1 MKLLELHIDGFG
13 KFHDRTISFK
23 DGINIIYGKNEAG
36 KSTLHTFIRGML
48 FGIERGRGR
57 AAKNDTYSKFEPW
70 ENSGTYEGWLRLE
83 KDGTI
88 YRIERRFRKDNKS
101 LKVINE
107 TRGREEDATPAFM
120 NELLGGLNE
129 TTYNNTISIGQLKSA
144 TEDGMVSELR
154 NYIANM
160 NTTGNISLN
169 ISKASTFLRLQKR
182 ALEANLIPDASREYT
197 ALLAEI
203 RNVEA
208 EISTPEFEN
217 QLASYQNMRS
227 QVKSIID
234 NTQSERDVLEDQIQ
248 DAKRILTEYQFLDQ
262 SSVDAYSQR
271 ADEYY
276 NNYRNFTEKGNK
288 KSRKVFSVLALLLAL
303 SCIAGAIYLRL
314 TYPSDYIA
322 VVGGLGISAL
332 VFLLIQTMIRKGIKR
347 DLAKAEENKN
357 LLLEMFKKHLFRN
370 KAGAYVKSSEDL
382 GDEGSSEVTVS
393 DEAMSAF
400 IKRMAEFTS
409 LCDMVRQSESA
420 SKKLMEDI
428 NSLREKQNN
437 CSEMIEKQQRTQWE
451 LEKKLE
457 HLNNCKMQVTN
468 LKRVLTE
475 NDRIREEITAI
486 ELAQET
492 LTELSSSIRDSFGL
506 YLNKEA
512 SDLVGGITGG
522 IYDSLSIDENLNVFL
537 NTKRKLVPLEQVSS
551 GTMDQVYLALRLAA
565 AKLLQGDGEP
575 FPLIFDDSFTQY
587 DEERLRTALKW
598 MAEAYDG
605 QMLIFTWSG
614 LLLGLFFL
622 PVARQLPFPATGKSS
637 EELR

>member
-120 NELLGGLNE
+120 NELLCGLNE

-234 NTQSERDVLEDQIQ
+234 NTQSERTILEDKIL
-248 DAKRILTEYQFLDQ
+248 DAKKILEEYQFTDQ
-262 SSVDAYSQR
+262 ASVDAYSQK
-271 ADEYY
+271 AEEYY
-276 NNYRNFTEKGNK
+276 NNYRDFDAKGKK
-288 KSRKVFSVLALLLAL
+288 KSRKVFSVFALLLAIACL
-303 SCIAGAIYLRL
+303 AGAVYLRL
-314 TYPSDYIA
+314 TYPSDYIT

-468 LKRVLTE
+468 LRRVLTE

-537 NTKRKLVPLEQVSS
+537 NTKRKLVPIEQVSS

-598 MAEAYDG
+598 MAKAYGG
-605 QMLIFTWSG
+605 QMLIFTCHKRESQI
-614 LLLGLFFL
+614 LQAHEIDFNY
-622 PVARQLPFPATGKSS
+622 V
-637 EELR
+637 EI